1 VKLAIARRPVVIEDP
16 PIFEVLL
23 NMAISGQTNVL
34 SSCFGSGSADQ
45 VAADLGRFV
54 VTSMPLPWQIAR
66 DRIGGTPV
74 AVLMVESMEREVV
87 ERQVSAAPPCDA
99 VVAIGGGQ
107 AIDLGKYLAWRRG
120 VRLVTIP
127 TVISVDAFV
136 TPAAG
141 VRVDHRVEY
150 VGQASPDPLVID
162 YDLLRTAP
170 ASLNIAGAGD
180 LLSIH
185 TATRD
190 WELAE
195 AAGRSTFPYSPA
207 DVAAARGILED
218 VLDGA
223 EQIAKVTDQ
232 GLQTLVEG
240 YMRVNTLCLPAG
252 HYRVEEGSE
261 HFLFYELEERL
272 QRPFIHGHIIGLG
285 IYLMSRLQDNDP
297 LGITEGMDR
306 LGLIY
311 QPADLGIDRQTLAAS
326 LRNLAAYTEQ
336 RGMWYSVIQTRP
348 ITEGWIASALSGL
361 RFA

>member
-1 VKLAIARRPVVIEDP
+1 MEIE
-16 PIFEVLL
+16 
-23 NMAISGQTNVL
+23 GQTNVL
-34 SSCFGSGSADQ
+34 SCRFGRGAADQ
-45 VAADLGRFV
+45 VAAGVGRFI
-54 VTSMPLPWQIAR
+54 VTSMPMPWQIAR
-66 DRIGGTPV
+66 QRIGGEPE
-74 AVLMVESMEREVV
+74 AVLMVESMERQVL
-87 ERQVSAAPPCDA
+87 ERQVSAAPPCDT
-99 VVAIGGGQ
+99 VIAIGGGQ

-120 VRLVTIP
+120 LRLVTVP

-190 WELAE
+190 WELAQ
-195 AAGRSTFPYSPA
+195 AAGRSTFPFSPA
-207 DVAAARGILED
+207 DVAAARGILAD
-218 VLDGA
+218 VLARAD
-223 EQIAKVTDQ
+223 QIAKVTDQ
-232 GLQTLVEG
+232 GLQTLVDG

-285 IYLMSRLQDNDP
+285 IYLMSRLQDNDHQ
-297 LGITEGMDR
+297 GITDGLDR
-306 LGLIY
+306 LGLSY
-311 QPADLGIDRQTLAAS
+311 QPADVGIDRQTLAAS

-336 RGMWYSVIQTRP
+336 RDMWYSVI
-348 ITEGWIASALSGL
+348 
-361 RFA
+361 